1 MTITK
6 INISIVILIAFV
18 SLSMM
23 INITKQQTLSYTLT
37 DNLEKMYA
45 KNETRNVE
53 IPFIKG
59 PFN

>member
-18 SLSMM
+18 TLSMM
-23 INITKQQTLSYTLT
+23 INITKQQTLTYTLT
-37 DNLEKMYA
+37 DNIEKMYA

>member
-6 INISIVILIAFV
+6 INISIVILIAFL

-45 KNETRNVE
+45 KKETRNVE

>member
-23 INITKQQTLSYTLT
+23 FNLTKQQTLTYTLT
-37 DNLEKMYA
+37 DNLEKMYT
-45 KNETRNVE
+45 KNETRNVV

>member
-18 SLSMM
+18 TLSMM
-23 INITKQQTLSYTLT
+23 INIIKQQTLTYTLT
-37 DNLEKMYA
+37 DNIEKMYA